1 MFMKLWQRIFKRIF
15 LIFVIFFTSISLVL
29 FVFEDRIIKTV
40 VIQAN
45 AYLKV
50 PVQVQEIDLHF
61 WRTFPRISVAF
72 NKVLIADPLQKK
84 DILLQAE
91 QISLR
96 FNPFDVFFGAY
107 QIQQIR
113 AFNGLVQIKEYN
125 NGQTNFDILKKSN
138 ANGAPF
144 NVELESI
151 FLEQLSVEYRTQKT
165 AQFFSVDIHEVH
177 LSGKFS
183 DQKTKLNALGNIHL
197 TKIKNGRVTL
207 LRNQPLD
214 FDLSLL
220 VDQKKQLI
228 KLPQAQIKIANLP
241 FLIDGE
247 FAPLSNTLD
256 IRSANVSL
264 LQLVKTLSPAQF
276 SQLEQIKAKG
286 TIDFHLHYH
295 AIPEEKSP
303 QVDAYFSIKNGS
315 LTEPK
320 FGAQIKDLDCFGT
333 YHNLPTE
340 KLVIERFQFKSQGAQ
355 FAGKF
360 QLQDFSHPKLNIAA
374 SGMLPLALVQALY
387 PLPAIEAIN
396 GTAKLRLNGQFSQYS
411 NQDWQTNE
419 MNGSLRLQADYIQT
433 AALQKRLTA
442 ITGDIS
448 FQKGDLMINQI
459 KAQLGSS
466 SFELRGQL
474 PAIMASYSKNGL
486 LQITGALKGERIDW
500 TDFDMKSSSNKR
512 NWILPSNLELTLPF
526 EINKLIY
533 DHKELKQ
540 VRGSLVMQPRQLNL
554 TKLQFEH
561 VQGSW
566 LGLVKLNEKTPSNFS
581 IFSSGSA
588 KHVDLHTFF
597 QQWNN
602 FDQAVL
608 THEHLSGKGH
618 FEFDLNTNYDFYEGL
633 DEASLHAQFHCRIDN
648 GRLYQAPI
656 LNDLASSL
664 TFGKGKAILGAK
676 NQTMLLQRLKD
687 VRFQTLENTFT
698 IAERHLRFKKMH
710 IGSSAL
716 DLDLVG
722 QHSFDHD
729 IDYAIGLRLRDLL
742 VQETQTEFGEITD
755 DGTGV
760 RLFVR
765 ISGTLDDPKFSWDQ
779 KGKKEAAKQQFEES
793 QAESKAMLKA
803 VFGIYQNDPSV
814 GNYEHKTKPHETI
827 ELKFKTKDSDPITP
841 TIAAPKS
848 TQNSKLQQKL
858 EKWKLEQQQ
867 GAEVNVKIGG

>member
-1 MFMKLWQRIFKRIF
+1 
-15 LIFVIFFTSISLVL
+15 
-29 FVFEDRIIKTV
+29 
-40 VIQAN
+40 
-45 AYLKV
+45 
-50 PVQVQEIDLHF
+50 
-61 WRTFPRISVAF
+61 
-72 NKVLIADPLQKK
+72 
-84 DILLQAE
+84 
-91 QISLR
+91 
-96 FNPFDVFFGAY
+96 
-107 QIQQIR
+107 
-113 AFNGLVQIKEYN
+113 
-125 NGQTNFDILKKSN
+125 
-138 ANGAPF
+138 
-144 NVELESI
+144 
-151 FLEQLSVEYRTQKT
+151 
-165 AQFFSVDIHEVH
+165 
-177 LSGKFS
+177 
-183 DQKTKLNALGNIHL
+183 
-197 TKIKNGRVTL
+197 
-207 LRNQPLD
+207 
-214 FDLSLL
+214 
-220 VDQKKQLI
+220 
-228 KLPQAQIKIANLP
+228 
-241 FLIDGE
+241 
-247 FAPLSNTLD
+247 
-256 IRSANVSL
+256 
-264 LQLVKTLSPAQF
+264 
-276 SQLEQIKAKG
+276 
-286 TIDFHLHYH
+286 
-295 AIPEEKSP
+295 
-303 QVDAYFSIKNGS
+303 
-315 LTEPK
+315 
-320 FGAQIKDLDCFGT
+320 
-333 YHNLPTE
+333 
-340 KLVIERFQFKSQGAQ
+340 
-355 FAGKF
+355 
-360 QLQDFSHPKLNIAA
+360 
-374 SGMLPLALVQALY
+374 
-387 PLPAIEAIN
+387 
-396 GTAKLRLNGQFSQYS
+396 
-411 NQDWQTNE
+411 
-419 MNGSLRLQADYIQT
+419 
-433 AALQKRLTA
+433 
-442 ITGDIS
+442 
-448 FQKGDLMINQI
+448 
-459 KAQLGSS
+459 
-466 SFELRGQL
+466 
-474 PAIMASYSKNGL
+474 
-486 LQITGALKGERIDW
+486 
-500 TDFDMKSSSNKR
+500 
-512 NWILPSNLELTLPF
+512 
-526 EINKLIY
+526 
-533 DHKELKQ
+533 
-540 VRGSLVMQPRQLNL
+540 MQPRQLNL

-664 TFGKGKAILGAK
+664 TFGKGKAILGTK